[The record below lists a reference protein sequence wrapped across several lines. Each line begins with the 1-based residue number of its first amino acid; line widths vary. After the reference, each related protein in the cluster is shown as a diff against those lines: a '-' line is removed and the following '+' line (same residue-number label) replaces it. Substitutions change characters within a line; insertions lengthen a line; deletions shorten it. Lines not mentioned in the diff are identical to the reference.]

1 MASALLQSLLDED
14 VLRAAEA
21 GVPALAAAAR
31 RASAQDLL
39 RDGLPRAR
47 DEAWKY
53 TSLRALEQRRYT
65 NGDVDAATR
74 AVDAGA
80 FKLPGIDGARLVFVN
95 GAFRADLS
103 TPPALDGLVVTSFA
117 EDVAVSLPLE
127 RARDADSAES
137 RSEGFVRLNA
147 ALAGA
152 GPVLRVAAGVHIEAP
167 VHLVFAGAAAA
178 ADVAWQLRVLVEI
191 GARASL
197 RLIEHHVAASTNA
210 HLGNL
215 VAHYVLAAGARLDL
229 VQIQDA
235 AAAATLIR
243 RNDFRIDRE
252 ATLSMHTIEAGA
264 QTMRHDLC
272 VDLEGCGARFVSRG
286 VFALRSRQHADTH
299 LVVTHAARDTASDI
313 AWRGV
318 ADERARGVF
327 HGAITVAEG
336 ADGADAQ
343 LSNKNLLLSPQAE
356 IDTQPVL
363 EIYADEVKAAHGA
376 TVGQLDER
384 ALFYLRSRGI
394 PLDTARRVLVGAF
407 CNAMFDDMA
416 PASLRVHMEMLLATR
431 LPQAGDAA

>member
-1 MASALLQSLLDED
+1 MASALLESLLDED
-14 VLRAAEA
+14 ALRAAEA
-21 GVPALAAAAR
+21 GVPAAAAAAR
-31 RASAQDLL
+31 HASAHAVL

-53 TSLRALEQRRYT
+53 TSLRALEQRRYA
-65 NGDVDAATR
+65 NGDVDVATR

-103 TPPALDGLVVTSFA
+103 TLPVLDGLVTSFA
-117 EDVAVSLPLE
+117 DDGAVSLPLA
-127 RARDADSAES
+127 RDRDADSAES
-137 RSEGFVRLNA
+137 RAEAFVRLNV
-147 ALAGA
+147 ALAGP
-152 GPVLRVAAGVHIEAP
+152 GLVLRVAAGVHIDEP
-167 VHLVFAGAAAA
+167 VHLVFAGAAAE
-178 ADVAWQLRVLVEI
+178 ADVAWQLRALIEI
-191 GARASL
+191 GAGASL
-197 RLIEHHVAASTNA
+197 RLIEHHVAASANA

-215 VAHYVLAAGARLDL
+215 VAHYALAAGAQLDL

-235 AAAATLIR
+235 AAATTLIR
-243 RNDFRIDRE
+243 RNGFRIDSD
-252 ATLSMHTIEAGA
+252 AMLSMHTIEAGA

-272 VDLEGCGARFVSRG
+272 VDLAGRGARFVSRG
-286 VFALRSRQHADTH
+286 VFALRGRQHADTH

-318 ADERARGVF
+318 ADQRARGVF
-327 HGAITVAEG
+327 HGAITVAKG

-356 IDTQPVL
+356 IDTQPAL

-394 PLDTARRVLVGAF
+394 PLDIARRVLVGAF
-407 CNAMFDDMA
+407 CNAMFVDLA
-416 PASLRVHMEMLLATR
+416 PTPLRAHLEALLATR
-431 LPQAGDAA
+431 LPQAGAAA